1 MHHPPHVPLRRRL
14 VGFPPAGF
22 WCTSWWGCACGASA
36 FCGRVLRARF
46 AGVFLR
52 VSVCFSVFVFIFM
65 LDQMLIFRAFLCL
78 PWRSSSNSGLQSSN
92 SEFARCAVFAFQRSK
107 WWHELFLCLLR
118 ASCDRARQL
127 FESCEHSSS
136 AMLFCSTDGV
146 QCYFLG
152 AQWRLEQC
160 ASLFFLLLKASCDQT
175 PQLFRSCVLALT
187 ECFSVSCSEA
197 KQLFESCRH
206 PLSALFS
213 VCMQRC

>member
-1 MHHPPHVPLRRRL
+1 MRCTTPPVPLRRRL
-14 VGFPPAGF
+14 VGFPPLGF
-22 WCTSWWGCACGASA
+22 GALHDGDVRLCER
-36 FCGRVLRARF
+36 FLRARF

-92 SEFARCAVFAFQRSK
+92 SEFARCAVFAFQRSQ

-127 FESCEHSSS
+127 FESCEQSSS

-152 AQWRLEQC
+152 AQCGLSNARL
-160 ASLFFLLLKASCDQT
+160 
-175 PQLFRSCVLALT
+175 
-187 ECFSVSCSEA
+187 CFSFCSRPPVIRRRNYLGRVS
-197 KQLFESCRH
+197 
-206 PLSALFS
+206 
-213 VCMQRC
+213 